1 MTRNDLINLLG
12 EDEAAFTQLMKTK
25 LIHLIATDQVNMVQ
39 LARDEMANRGLGRDA
54 EWIGFPAAAKLWQA
68 PAAAPTS
75 ADADVPDDATLDA
88 GMAVLAQVHLG
99 IETLTERKMDAL
111 DFHEVG
117 VWQVKDALRAA
128 FMLGRASKKPESPT
142 LNKEIRSWQSRTG
155 T

>member
-1 MTRNDLINLLG
+1 MTKLTRNGLIDLLG

-25 LIHLIATDQVNMVQ
+25 LIHLIAMDQVDMVQ

-54 EWIGFPAAAKLWQA
+54 EWIGFPAAAKLWKA
-68 PAAAPTS
+68 PAATPTN
-75 ADADVPDDATLDA
+75 DGPDDATLDA

-99 IETLTERKMDAL
+99 IETLTERRMDAL

-128 FMLGRASKKPESPT
+128 FLLGRTSK
-142 LNKEIRSWQSRTG
+142 
-155 T
+155 

>member
-1 MTRNDLINLLG
+1 MTKLTRKDLIDLLG

-25 LIHLIATDQVNMVQ
+25 LIHLIAMDQVDMVQ
-39 LARDEMANRGLGRDA
+39 LARDEMANRGLGQNA

-68 PAAAPTS
+68 PAATPTN
-75 ADADVPDDATLDA
+75 DGPDDATLDA

-99 IETLTERKMDAL
+99 IETLTERRMDAL

-128 FMLGRASKKPESPT
+128 FLLGRTSK
-142 LNKEIRSWQSRTG
+142 
-155 T
+155 